1 MPMAS
6 FTHHLPIYFSLLII
20 ISPHHLTNPLN
31 YLTSLSLNR
40 LNLINLNLRLPTP
53 LNFPP
58 RPHPHFLSWDF
69 ITLNHSFKL
78 ISK

>member
-1 MPMAS
+1 MAS
-6 FTHHLPIYFSLLII
+6 FINPPIYSNLPTT
-20 ISPHHLTNPLN
+20 ISPNHLTNPLN
-31 YLTSLSLNR
+31 HLTNLSLSR
-40 LNLINLNLRLPTP
+40 LNFISLNLRLPTP